1 MSIEGI
7 VRLVFHTVAV
17 AAVLFALWAAARLWV
32 LRTERSKG
40 APPPNKGTEALL
52 WVFVFYL
59 ICLYQITAFRY
70 GIRLDLW
77 ADKTSLLEGVN
88 LTPFVHT
95 IKLYFAYTKWFFIYN
110 LLGNILWFVPL
121 GALLPTLRKRRRGF
135 WLCLLMGA
143 LCSLSIEL
151 LQYLFVTGI
160 SDIDD
165 IIFNSAGTALGY
177 LLYRGAAAL
186 IKPSRP
192 KQPLPSKHP

>member
-17 AAVLFALWAAARLWV
+17 AAVLFVIWAVVRLWV
-32 LRTERSKG
+32 LHTERRKG
-40 APPPNKGTEALL
+40 VPPPNKAAEVVL
-52 WVFVFYL
+52 WLFVFYL

-70 GIRLDLW
+70 GIRIDLW

-121 GALLPTLRKRRRGF
+121 GALLPALQKRRRGF
-135 WLCLLMGA
+135 WFCLLMGA

-165 IIFNSAGTALGY
+165 IIFNTAGTALGY
-177 LLYRGAAAL
+177 LLYRVVVA
-186 IKPSRP
+186 IINRSRH
-192 KQPLPSKHP
+192 KQSVK